1 MSRRVWEL
9 WAIGVLVL
17 VAAGPVMGQEP
28 GGEGTPAVEGG
39 SAEEGAAPRGPGA
52 AKVICVHKYE
62 PQYVDGDHP
71 ESPGAV
77 AGCPETEDSHFAAL
91 GDIVAVRVENV
102 LSLIEQGV
110 ACNDLRLFMDGT
122 ELGGIAP
129 SSCDPPGGYIR
140 FQLVRTAKDRDAWRT
155 LLGSPTGAPRWV
167 PVSIGLSDRRRA
179 TRGDDAYLYLVAVPP
194 WEFWTFVAFLAVAL
208 VAFFRSRLP
217 NMLRDRQ
224 YEVGPG
230 ETRPFSLARCQ
241 MAFWFFLVISA
252 YLFLWMVLGELDTI
266 TQSVLVLLGIG
277 SGTALGASFID
288 TGKQTEASEARGK
301 LALARRD
308 LRALE
313 ARAAGAGAADLRAE
327 EVVLAER
334 VESLERKAA
343 GVKGGSQGFW
353 RDVLSDSDGISLHRF
368 QIVVWTLV
376 LGLIFCV
383 SVYRELAMPA
393 FSATLLALMGVSSG
407 TYLGFKVPERSV
419 EVEEAPRLLL
429 EACGRSAGRGKG

>member
-1 MSRRVWEL
+1 MSV
-9 WAIGVLVL
+9 
-17 VAAGPVMGQEP
+17 
-28 GGEGTPAVEGG
+28 
-39 SAEEGAAPRGPGA
+39 
-52 AKVICVHKYE
+52 
-62 PQYVDGDHP
+62 
-71 ESPGAV
+71 
-77 AGCPETEDSHFAAL
+77 
-91 GDIVAVRVENV
+91 
-102 LSLIEQGV
+102 SL
-110 ACNDLRLFMDGT
+110 
-122 ELGGIAP
+122 
-129 SSCDPPGGYIR
+129 
-140 FQLVRTAKDRDAWRT
+140 
-155 LLGSPTGAPRWV
+155 
-167 PVSIGLSDRRRA
+167 GLSDRRQA

-194 WEFWTFVAFLAVAL
+194 WEFWTFLAVLVVGL

-217 NMLRDRQ
+217 EMLRDRQ

-230 ETRPFSLARCQ
+230 ESRPFSLARCQ

-252 YLFLWMVLGELDTI
+252 YLFLWLVLGELDTI

-277 SGTALGASFID
+277 SGTALGAAFID
-288 TGKQTEASEARGK
+288 TGKQAEASQARGK

-308 LRALE
+308 LHALA
-313 ARAAGAGAADLRAE
+313 ARTAASGTAAGTAAAETVAAGAADRKAE

-353 RDVLSDSDGISLHRF
+353 LDVLSDSDGISFHRF

-407 TYLGFKVPERSV
+407 TYLGFKVPERST
-419 EVEEAPRLLL
+419 ETEDTARLSGSG
-429 EACGRSAGRGKG
+429 ATR